1 MSIERELLTKRI
13 SQLYES
19 FIGDKNAV
27 EKEMWLYEEKKNKM
41 VKVKIPFIAGLAKLF
56 DDLIGNKYLSKMR
69 YLFVLIFLIYSNQ
82 LQF

>member
-27 EKEMWLYEEKKNKM
+27 EKEMWLYEEKKKTNWLK
-41 VKVKIPFIAGLAKLF
+41 
-56 DDLIGNKYLSKMR
+56 
-69 YLFVLIFLIYSNQ
+69 
-82 LQF
+82 